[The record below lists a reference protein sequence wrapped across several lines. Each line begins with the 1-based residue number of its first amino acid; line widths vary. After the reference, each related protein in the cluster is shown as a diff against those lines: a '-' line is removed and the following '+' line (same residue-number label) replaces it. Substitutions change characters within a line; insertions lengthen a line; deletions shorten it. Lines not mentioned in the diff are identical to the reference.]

1 MPNFFR
7 RKFLATSAI
16 SASAIVLA
24 QTKVYAAD
32 AVQKLKKSLVE
43 IPVYYQAREGGVSKT
58 NFFKEIFRYTKTVLK
73 IKLRIEKYF

>member
-32 AVQKLKKSLVE
+32 AVQKLKNRGTTLPAKKLFSPILSTGLHHSPS
-43 IPVYYQAREGGVSKT
+43 IY
-58 NFFKEIFRYTKTVLK
+58 RYGFLSVL
-73 IKLRIEKYF
+73 